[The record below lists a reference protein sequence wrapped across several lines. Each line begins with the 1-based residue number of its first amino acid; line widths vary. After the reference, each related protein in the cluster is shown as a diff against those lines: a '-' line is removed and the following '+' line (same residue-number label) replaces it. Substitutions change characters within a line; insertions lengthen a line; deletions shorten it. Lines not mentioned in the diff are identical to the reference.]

1 MKEGLR
7 MKKKWLSLLAVAF
20 LAFGGLTACAE
31 DDESDTEDQTEETT
45 ETSEDEAAE

>member
-1 MKEGLR
+1 

-45 ETSEDEAAE
+45 TETSEDETAE

>member
-1 MKEGLR
+1 

-20 LAFGGLTACAE
+20 LAFGGLTACAGDE
-31 DDESDTEDQTEETT
+31 ESDTEEDQTEETT